1 MRDRQAKAQPCFM
14 PLTMKG
20 DRKSTRL
27 NSSHLE
33 ISYAVFCLNKKTP
46 CPLAGR
52 RRGRLELEGA
62 VMEPLGADASS
73 LELEQEAKAG
83 LQKLVDIVDRHR
95 VQGIWLDR

>member
-27 NSSHLE
+27 NSSHSQ

-46 CPLAGR
+46 THQDRDDSCLCTGTRDSVNVWAVVEPSRDTDTGRPEDAGPGHVRHPR
-52 RRGRLELEGA
+52 RP
-62 VMEPLGADASS
+62 MSS
-73 LELEQEAKAG
+73 PSMS
-83 LQKLVDIVDRHR
+83 
-95 VQGIWLDR
+95 